1 MAVTHDYVVLKEF
14 DLQAKNTDK
23 VIFHSLY
30 RNTSEIEIASTDN
43 YLNISPNVID
53 DSFGS
58 IVDREIKKSMTNL
71 GK

>member
-1 MAVTHDYVVLKEF
+1 M
-14 DLQAKNTDK
+14 
-23 VIFHSLY
+23 
-30 RNTSEIEIASTDN
+30 SEIEIASTDN

-53 DSFGS
+53 ESFGS